1 MNGDRVVC
9 GPCVL
14 LVSEEPPVGFG
25 KLVHSHIELFKWSE
39 RGTDSIFVAVN
50 VRGYPCDG
58 RLVEKDANGIDKI
71 KTIFARIRFESWLA
85 DANGRIII
93 TCNNTLAVGNIVGL
107 GQSIAQQ
114 KKSIKT

>member
-1 MNGDRVVC
+1 MSAPVMLRRCSLFRSGASCIASYVVNG
-9 GPCVL
+9 G
-14 LVSEEPPVGFG
+14 
-25 KLVHSHIELFKWSE
+25 

-58 RLVEKDANGIDKI
+58 RLLEKDVDGIDKI

-107 GQSIAQQ
+107 GQSVAQQ